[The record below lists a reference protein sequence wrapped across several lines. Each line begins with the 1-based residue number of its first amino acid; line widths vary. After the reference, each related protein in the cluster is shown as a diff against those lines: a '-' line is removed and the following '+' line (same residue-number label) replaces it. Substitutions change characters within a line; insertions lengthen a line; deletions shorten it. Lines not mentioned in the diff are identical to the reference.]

1 MIRIIK
7 LGFISFIV
15 FFILL
20 FLMSLLI
27 PSNIRVSRAINIESS
42 KDSIAPYLSDT
53 RKWPKW
59 SEINSDSIEVRLLK
73 AGQDSIN
80 MRWKYMGRTITS
92 SFVMYESAGITVVQW
107 YFDFHL
113 QWYPWEKFGSITF
126 DKQFGGPMEN
136 SLNNLK
142 KLIENS
148 P

>member
-1 MIRIIK
+1 MRIIK
-7 LGFISFIV
+7 LGVISFIV

-27 PSNIRVSRAINIESS
+27 PSHIRVSRAINIETP
-42 KDSIAPYLSDT
+42 KATIAPYLSDI
-53 RKWPKW
+53 KNWPKW
-59 SEINSDSIEVRLLK
+59 NELNVDSIEVRILK
-73 AGQDSIN
+73 ADLDSVN
-80 MRWKYMGRTITS
+80 MRWRYKDRTIHS
-92 SFVMYESAGITVVQW
+92 SLVMHESAGITVVQW

-113 QWYPWEKFGSITF
+113 KWYPWEKFGSITF
-126 DKQFGGPMEN
+126 DKQFGKPMEN